1 MRPLYQLPEAER
13 QRMAA
18 AVEWAA
24 GFTWRGYV
32 ERLEGVLKGIVSLS
46 DVP

>member
-18 AVEWAA
+18 EVVDWAA

-32 ERLEGVLKGIVSLS
+32 ERLEGVLSGL
-46 DVP
+46 